1 MKLMLIILKCEYVKK
16 VVFLLMWYLLENF
29 GGFLVDN
36 VLLVVGI
43 RIFIGSLNILLLSWV
58 FVEN

>member
-43 RIFIGSLNILLLSWV
+43 CIFIGSLNILLLSWV

>member
-29 GGFLVDN
+29 GVFFLVDN
-36 VLLVVGI
+36 VLLVVG
-43 RIFIGSLNILLLSWV
+43 IFIGSLNILLLSWV
-58 FVEN
+58 FVEY

>member
-29 GGFLVDN
+29 GVFLVDN

-43 RIFIGSLNILLLSWV
+43 CSLNILLLSWV